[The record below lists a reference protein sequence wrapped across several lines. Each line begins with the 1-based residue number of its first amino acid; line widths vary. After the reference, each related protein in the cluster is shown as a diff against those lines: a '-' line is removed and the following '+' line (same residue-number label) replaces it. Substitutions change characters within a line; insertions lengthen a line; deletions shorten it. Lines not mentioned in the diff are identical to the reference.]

1 MQSAMNFTGKTP
13 GLGRAAG
20 PPRRPVPSY
29 NSPAMSA
36 PSHRITPSRLAAG
49 LLAAGLL
56 SASLG
61 AALASAAPSPAAAPQ
76 PDQAPPAQAQK
87 KGREVLGTIK
97 GTIFG
102 AGRKP
107 RVGLLVQLY
116 SRVQEGLLRVTGTD
130 EKGEYAFQDLP
141 PGFYDIEV
149 DGGPGGVQ
157 KKSRIEV
164 RPPFRNIV
172 DFEIPPGD
180 RTGAGP
186 AGAGDLPRGLK
197 RGPGTQPS
205 VPDGL
210 VPDGGGAR
218 PMAAVRGRFL
228 DQQKR
233 PIPEVSVTFV
243 ALEGDATFQAFSG
256 DDGGFSIPAVPAG
269 RYRVL
274 VASPGHV
281 SLDLKAVEVSA
292 GDGLNLSLSLVDHPL
307 NFKGRDASPPR
318 EEPRPLPAETP
329 ATAPSS

>member
-1 MQSAMNFTGKTP
+1 M
-13 GLGRAAG
+13 
-20 PPRRPVPSY
+20 
-29 NSPAMSA
+29 
-36 PSHRITPSRLAAG
+36 
-49 LLAAGLL
+49 
-56 SASLG
+56 
-61 AALASAAPSPAAAPQ
+61 
-76 PDQAPPAQAQK
+76 
-87 KGREVLGTIK
+87 IK

-107 RVGLLVQLY
+107 RAGLLVQLY
-116 SRVQEGLLRVTGTD
+116 SKVQGGLLRVTGTN

-141 PGFYDIEV
+141 PGLYDIEV
-149 DGGPGGVQ
+149 DGGAGGVQ

-172 DFEIPPGD
+172 DFEIPS
-180 RTGAGP
+180 RNRARAGP
-186 AGAGDLPRGLK
+186 AGAVAGPAGTGDLPRGLK
-197 RGPGTQPS
+197 PRPESPPPVEAGPAPE
-205 VPDGL
+205 
-210 VPDGGGAR
+210 GGEDT

-243 ALEGDATFQAFSG
+243 SLAGGATYQAFSG

-281 SLDLKAVEVSA
+281 SLHLKAVEVSA
-292 GDGLNLSLSLVDHPL
+292 RDGLNLSLSLVDHPL
-307 NFKGRDASPPR
+307 NFKGRDGSAPR

-329 ATAPSS
+329 ATGSSS